1 MQFKERV
8 RTTVGFSFQL
18 ILIAISTAILGALIV
33 WRSSIFV
40 SHEQMTQIK
49 PITPTKFRE
58 FGGFSHSMVVGL
70 LIDQFINFEMVTNKF
85 TFDGTVWFKFNPG
98 AISLDSLEKF
108 SFVKG
113 TIKKKSEP
121 HISLIDDKMLVKY
134 AVRVEF
140 ISDLNY
146 QDFPLDSHS
155 LYIELINEAVSPS
168 EILFESSRREFSVND
183 PVTNSGWQLVDT
195 AVKTGYLTS
204 RLDPYDPRQDSTY
217 PVALF
222 SLDYARNSI
231 RYTLLIIFP
240 LALIFYLMFFSLSL
254 RLTSAI
260 GITSSGIT
268 AILAYRFVIENLSPK
283 TGFFM
288 ISDYL
293 FFLFLA
299 ATICSFIV
307 NVIEAKFQIKSRYK
321 KIVISVLHIITILC
335 IIYII
340 IW

>member
-1 MQFKERV
+1 MEFKEHV

-18 ILIAISTAILGALIV
+18 ILIVISIVILGALIV
-33 WRSSIFV
+33 WRSSSFV
-40 SHEQMTQIK
+40 SHEQMPKIN
-49 PITPTKFRE
+49 PITPAKFHE
-58 FGGFSHSMVVGL
+58 LGGFSHSVVVGL
-70 LIDQFINFEMVTNKF
+70 LMDKFISFEMVTNSF
-85 TFDGTVWFKFNPG
+85 TFDGTVWFKFDPG
-98 AISLDSLEKF
+98 AISLDSLAKF

-113 TIKKKSEP
+113 TIKKMSEP
-121 HISLIDDKMLVKY
+121 KISLIDDKMLVKY
-134 AVRVEF
+134 TVRVEF

-155 LYIELINEAVSPS
+155 LYIELINETVSPN

-183 PVTNSGWQLVDT
+183 PVTNSGWNLVDT
-195 AVKTGYLTS
+195 AVETGYLTS
-204 RLDPYDPRQDSTY
+204 HLDPYDSRQDSTY

-231 RYTLLIIFP
+231 RYTLSIILP
-240 LALIFYLMFFSLSL
+240 LALIFYLMLFSLSL
-254 RLTSAI
+254 RLISAIAITSA
-260 GITSSGIT
+260 GTT
-268 AILAYRFVIENLSPK
+268 AILAYRFVIETLSPK

-299 ATICSFIV
+299 ATIGSFII
-307 NVIEAKFQIKSRYK
+307 NVIEAQFQITSLYK
-321 KIVISVLHIITILC
+321 KIIIIGIHIITILA

-340 IW
+340 VW